1 MSECVFQCLRTCFKC
16 VFVLC
21 STLVSFNHTWEIYV
35 RFMCVVSVCVSL
47 LMHKIVVL
55 CESWTIAQESD
66 RHIITVWGRKLAGR
80 RADTFL

>member
-1 MSECVFQCLRTCFKC
+1 MSELSFSVYVHVLS

-47 LMHKIVVL
+47 LMHK
-55 CESWTIAQESD
+55 
-66 RHIITVWGRKLAGR
+66 AGP
-80 RADTFL
+80 